1 MTMKKIDIA
10 ATQRL
15 ARGKVLYS
23 DLRQTS
29 SEHTARAT
37 LLWQLGGVKLVYL
50 LSFSAEY
57 QMVLPDEKIIADE
70 LKRSRVRLEERR
82 MKRIQSE
89 EPDS

>member
-1 MTMKKIDIA
+1 M
-10 ATQRL
+10 
-15 ARGKVLYS
+15 LYS

-57 QMVLPDEKIIADE
+57 QMVLPDEKVIAEE
-70 LKRSRVRLEERR
+70 LKRSRVQLE
-82 MKRIQSE
+82 KRGLGKARAGESN
-89 EPDS
+89 S